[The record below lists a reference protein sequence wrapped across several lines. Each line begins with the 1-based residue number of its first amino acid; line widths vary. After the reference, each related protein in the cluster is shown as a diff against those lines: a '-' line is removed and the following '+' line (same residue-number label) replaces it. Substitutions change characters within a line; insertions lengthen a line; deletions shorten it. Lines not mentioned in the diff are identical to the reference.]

1 MSSPLSLLA
10 RNPDFRRLYLSELVV
25 FGADWF
31 IMVPLLVQLTDLTG
45 SGVLG
50 ALVMT
55 VDTGLNALLLPYSGT
70 VVDRVNRRTV
80 MITANLAALAASLL
94 LFLIQG
100 PDTAWVAL
108 LAMAAVAIAKSFYTP
123 AAQAALPNVVDAADL
138 PAANALAG
146 GAWGVMV
153 VVGASVGGVVS
164 GFAGPY
170 ACFAIAGAGLLL
182 ASLLTSRIRRPLQ
195 APAPDGPPPHPFAAI
210 REALRFIGGSSRL
223 RALIT
228 VKSAVGLGNGV
239 IAVFPLVVASYGVG
253 PAGVG
258 ILFAV
263 RGAAVLAGPLIT
275 RRLLDHSTW
284 LLPGLAVSMG
294 VYGLAYATAAF
305 VPWFPL
311 LVALVF
317 VAHFAGGTN
326 WMLSNFALQGAV
338 PDMLRGRVFATDLM
352 LTTIAISIS
361 QLGVAAVVD
370 HVNPR
375 HIMVA
380 SGTVTLLYACGWVVL
395 MVVAPLL
402 RARSA

>member
-31 IMVPLLVQLTDLTG
+31 VMVPLLVLLTELTG

-70 VVDRVNRRTV
+70 VVDRVDRRTV
-80 MITANLAALAASLL
+80 MISANLVALAASLL
-94 LFLIQG
+94 LFTVQG
-100 PDTAWVAL
+100 AGTAWLAL
-108 LAMAAVAIAKSFYTP
+108 LAMAAVAVAKSFYTP
-123 AAQAALPNVVDAADL
+123 AAQAALPNVVDPADL

-146 GAWGVMV
+146 GAWGIMV
-153 VVGASVGGVVS
+153 VVGASVGGVLS
-164 GFAGPY
+164 GLAGPY
-170 ACFAIAGAGLLL
+170 VCFAVAGAGLLV
-182 ASLLTSRIRRPLQ
+182 AAVLTARIRRPLQ
-195 APAPDGPPPHPFAAI
+195 AASGASPAHPLAAI
-210 REALRFIGGSSRL
+210 REALHHIGGSSRL

-239 IAVFPLVVASYGVG
+239 IAAFPLVVAACGVG

-263 RGAAVLAGPLIT
+263 RGAAVLVGPLVT
-275 RRLLDHSTW
+275 RRLLDHQSW
-284 LLPGLAVSMG
+284 LLPGLAISMG

-305 VPWFPL
+305 APYFPL

-338 PDMLRGRVFATDLM
+338 PDALRGRVFATDLM

-361 QLGVAAVVD
+361 QLGVAAVID
-370 HVNPR
+370 HVSPR
-375 HIMVA
+375 HIMLA
-380 SGTVTLLYACGWVVL
+380 SGAVTLLYACAWSI
-395 MVVAPLL
+395 ATRP
-402 RARSA
+402 RTRP

>member
-31 IMVPLLVQLTDLTG
+31 IMVPLLVLLTDLTG

-70 VVDRVNRRTV
+70 VVDRVDRRTV
-80 MITANLAALAASLL
+80 MIVANLAALAASLL
-94 LFLIQG
+94 LFTVQDAG
-100 PDTAWVAL
+100 TAWLAL
-108 LAMAAVAIAKSFYTP
+108 LAMAAVAVAKAFYTP
-123 AAQAALPNVVDAADL
+123 AAQAALPNVVDPEDL
-138 PAANALAG
+138 PDANALAG
-146 GAWGVMV
+146 GAWGIMV

-170 ACFAIAGAGLLL
+170 ACFAMAGAGLLI
-182 ASLLTSRIRRPLQ
+182 AALLTSRIRRPLQ
-195 APAPDGPPPHPFAAI
+195 TATPDGPPPHPFAAI
-210 REALRFIGGSSRL
+210 REAIHHIAASPRL

-239 IAVFPLVVASYGVG
+239 IAAFPLVVAAYGVG

-258 ILFAV
+258 ILFAA
-263 RGAAVLAGPLIT
+263 RGAAVLAGPLVT
-275 RRLLDHSTW
+275 RRLLDHRNW
-284 LLPGLAVSMG
+284 LLPGLAISMA
-294 VYGLAYATAAF
+294 VYGLAYASAAF
-305 VPWFPL
+305 APWFPL

-338 PDMLRGRVFATDLM
+338 PDTLRGRVFATDLM

-361 QLGVAAVVD
+361 QLAVAATID
-370 HVNPR
+370 HVAPR
-375 HIMVA
+375 HIMIA
-380 SGTVTLLYACGWVVL
+380 SGTVTVLYACGW
-395 MVVAPLL
+395 AIAT
-402 RARSA
+402 RNRKTA